1 MQVMSENKVV
11 PKLRFENFSNSWDI
25 SKFDTYCNF
34 QQGVQVDVELHK
46 KKYEDG
52 YIKFLRIENYTQKS
66 NDFRFIPDLYKE
78 SKRID
83 EDDIVVVRYGATAG
97 FIGRGFTG
105 ILANNLFKIIPDKN
119 IFNKDYLYQY
129 LISFRVF
136 KFFQSEMAGGAMP
149 ALSFGIV
156 KHLKVPITSIPEQQ
170 KIASFLSVVDEKLQ
184 QLTKKKE
191 LLEEYKK
198 GVMQKIFSQELRFR
212 DDNGNSFPDWEEK
225 KLGEIAFK
233 TSSSISANNIQE
245 NFGEYVLYG
254 ASGILK
260 KVDFYREENPYISIV
275 KDGAGVGRVLMC
287 EPYSSVLGTLDMIK
301 PKESNDL
308 YFIYTLLQRIYFE
321 RYTVGSTIPHIYFKD
336 YSLEK
341 IKVPFLE
348 EQKKIAKS
356 LSFLDRKIELVS
368 TQIEN
373 TKSFKNGLLQQMF
386 V

>member
-1 MQVMSENKVV
+1 MSENKVV

-373 TKSFKNGLLQQMF
+373 TKSFKKGLLQQMF